1 MKIQTLK
8 LVGSLTAVTVVATTP
23 VVVNHL
29 NKKEKTKIMK
39 KENEEQQH
47 KEVEIEPKETNS
59 NSSAK
64 HKEDKLKKTEKGKDS
79 SAKTKPISSVPKKQE
94 RLREITPTKD
104 GLKEVIY
111 DITKNE
117 NGDIINKTKN
127 VSKEIKQKVLDPI
140 RDAKIKEIT
149 KKIPKVEEKK
159 DEKILITKYV
169 DELGN
174 SIKDEVKN
182 KFEDKKEIENYLY
195 VNTIDQGD
203 TRIHVYKKIEPT
215 VILKT
220 TDGEI
225 LEKTIN
231 KNLVPPKIYKDK
243 YVLKNTIKEVNNKI
257 THIYERITSS
267 KVEALVQ
274 PENPTAVVSEKGE
287 PLIQPENPVGVV
299 SEKGEPLVQ
308 PEKPVGVVS
317 EKGQPLVQPE
327 NPTAVVS
334 KKGEALIQPEK
345 PVGVVSEK
353 GEPLVQPEKPTAVV
367 SEKGE
372 PLVQPEK
379 PIGVVSEKGEPL
391 VQPENPTAVVSEKGE
406 PLVQPEKPI
415 GAVSEKGEPLVQPEK
430 PTAVVSEKGEP
441 LVQTEKPIGVV
452 FEKGEPLVQPE
463 NPTAVVSEKGEPLVQ
478 SEKPIGAVSEK
489 GEPLVQPE
497 NPTAIVSEKGEPL
510 VQPENP
516 TAVVSEKGEPLV
528 QPENEELVLYETG
541 ESLIQPELKALKI
554 TAFVSKEDNKL
565 LDFSEGYTDKK
576 DLSNYEYVNS
586 TKDEKNNIQTHYYA
600 PKEIEETL
608 TEPFEIEYVEDN
620 SIPKNT
626 EVIKKEGELGITKVY
641 SKIINGKKTILRKEV
656 VKSPVKQIVH
666 RGTNVLE
673 TKNVKEKEKI
683 HFNKLTVED
692 NNQYTDYLNTVPGV
706 EGEKEITYK
715 VTTNKETGVVVSK
728 EKISENTLKEKK
740 DEITYKGTKPLT
752 RTEEVSK
759 KENIPFNII
768 NKTNN
773 EMFEDE
779 TTETKGEE
787 GVVNKTYER
796 TISNKTGEEISLKLI
811 KEKTE
816 RKPVDK
822 VITRGTKPL
831 TIEKI
836 EKETITEKLPP
847 VYVEDSKLAEGKTEI
862 ANQGKDNITE
872 ITYKTII
879 NNKTGTEISKVKTN
893 TVVKQKG
900 EPKVIKKGTKK
911 NQTITRETTEE
922 VIHYT
927 SSVIEDNTKFTDFR
941 NVEVKGVNGKI
952 VNVYTVTKEGD
963 KVVSRAKETTT
974 ETPAV
979 NEVIRQGTRPIIVKK
994 EVKEKEGVPFEIE
1007 YVKDPNRLTGEDYIE
1022 VYGEEGLEE
1031 VTYKVEVNE
1040 KENKEIKKEVKSRTR
1055 LIAPKK
1061 QIVKKGT
1068 KPLIRTVEE
1077 TKDVESNFRTDII
1090 LDNTKFTDYI
1100 KTEQG
1105 EKGLTREYYSVTYSN
1120 RDNSVI
1126 SKEFRRSEIIRPTK
1140 NTKITRGTK
1149 PLTTEEIVKEVK
1161 TIPFS
1166 TTTTVNNNKF
1176 VDEVLETPGVDG
1188 KEEITYKVIKDSK
1201 TGQIKEKIKQG
1212 TRVLQRS
1219 IPHNTERGT
1228 KQLFTVKTVKE
1239 KEVANYNIINN
1250 VSNDLFEG
1258 ETHETPG
1265 VNGEKNVTYT
1275 VKVNNRTNQVVEK
1288 IKTKEEIIK
1297 PAKDKVIVHGKKPLM
1312 IEKTIKETVSST
1324 LPEVL
1329 ENSVRHLKGTQ
1340 HTLQENVNKI
1350 VENTYKI
1357 ITNQKTG
1364 KEVSKTLSNSK
1375 VLNPGKPKIVE
1386 VGTAETIEYNEEL
1399 VKTKEPG
1406 VEYIDMPEWDDDREE
1421 IVTQGHPGEIRE
1433 EYKVTKHWQR
1443 GIISKRLVSS
1453 TTVKE
1458 FKQKVVKRGTKASG
1472 RTYNTIMSTITPYV
1486 IERIY
1491 DNNLPL
1497 GETKIEKQGKAGT
1510 EKQTFRIV
1518 KDRNGKT
1525 KSRTLINVEHL
1536 TKPINQVVRIGTKVE
1551 HDLILEKE
1559 SVRYETITRV
1569 NKNLQPNEERVIQNG
1584 EEGEDSV
1591 FYKYDRTN
1599 PGIVYKIEKQRE
1611 HTKPPKPKI
1620 IETGVNGKHKIFRPD
1635 LWNRLHGE
1643 SKKFVDKIPDSFEDI
1658 KKLSEEE
1665 IYNRAKTPN
1674 TGWYQYN
1681 KETVDYL
1688 NSQFNQDKFNE
1699 YFLEILNKERAAA
1712 GLSKMT
1718 YNKDLLPF
1726 AKTRAE
1732 ELAPF
1737 GDIRVNGKPHVRADE
1752 RPWDSVL
1759 DGSKFD
1765 GTPVGENL
1773 AGNNLTNPYTY
1784 VSEKYFAEQFFKQWK
1799 SSPSHYEN
1807 MMDPRNVSHAVGIK
1821 FSYDSYNRINQNFYG
1836 INGVIGAE
1844 LLEKKFN

>member
-1 MKIQTLK
+1 MKTQTLK
-8 LVGSLTAVTVVATTP
+8 LVGSLTAISVVATTP

-29 NKKEKTKIMK
+29 KNKEKTKVIK
-39 KENEEQQH
+39 TEKEEQQQ

-59 NSSAK
+59 NSITK
-64 HKEDKLKKTEKGKDS
+64 NKEDKLKQTEKGKDS

-94 RLREITPTKD
+94 RLREITPTKN

-127 VSKEIKQKVLDPI
+127 VSKEIKQKILDPI
-140 RDAKIKEIT
+140 REAKIKEIS
-149 KKIPKVEEKK
+149 KSIPKVEEKK

-174 SIKDEVKN
+174 SIKEDVKN
-182 KFEDKKEIENYLY
+182 KIEDKKEIENYLY
-195 VNTIDQGD
+195 VNTIDQGN
-203 TRIHVYKKIEPT
+203 TRVHIYKKIEST

-231 KNLVPPKIYKDK
+231 KNIVPQKIYKDK

-274 PENPTAVVSEKGE
+274 PE
-287 PLIQPENPVGVV
+287 
-299 SEKGEPLVQ
+299 
-308 PEKPVGVVS
+308 
-317 EKGQPLVQPE
+317 
-327 NPTAVVS
+327 
-334 KKGEALIQPEK
+334 K

-353 GEPLVQPEKPTAVV
+353 GEPLVQSENPAGVVSEKGESLVQPENPTAVV

-372 PLVQPEK
+372 SLVQTENPIGAVSEKGESLVQPEN
-379 PIGVVSEKGEPL
+379 PTAVVSEKGEPL

-415 GAVSEKGEPLVQPEK
+415 GSVS
-430 PTAVVSEKGEP
+430 
-441 LVQTEKPIGVV
+441 
-452 FEKGEPLVQPE
+452 EKGEPLVQPE
-463 NPTAVVSEKGEPLVQ
+463 NPTAV
-478 SEKPIGAVSEK
+478 VSEK

-516 TAVVSEKGEPLV
+516 TAVVSEKGEPLVQPENPIAVVSEKGEPLVQPENPVGVVSEKGEPLV

-565 LDFSEGYTDKK
+565 LDFSEGYIDKK

-586 TKDEKNNIQTHYYA
+586 TEDKENNIQTHYYS

-620 SIPKNT
+620 SISKNT

-641 SKIINGKKTILRKEV
+641 SKIVNGKKTILRKEI
-656 VKSPVKQIVH
+656 VKFPVKQIVH

-683 HFNKLTVED
+683 HFNKLTIED
-692 NNQYTDYLNTVPGV
+692 NDQYTDYLNTVPGV

-715 VTTNKETGVVVSK
+715 VTTNKETSKIVSK
-728 EKISENTLKEKK
+728 EKISENTLKDKK

-752 RTEEVSK
+752 RKEEVIK
-759 KENIPFNII
+759 KENISFNIV

-779 TTETKGEE
+779 TTETNGEE
-787 GVVNKTYER
+787 GLVNRTYER
-796 TISNKTGEEISLKLI
+796 TINNKTGEEISLKLI
-811 KEKTE
+811 KEETE
-816 RKPVDK
+816 RKSVDK

-862 ANQGKDNITE
+862 VNQGKDNISE

-879 NNKTGTEISKVKTN
+879 NNKTGVEISKVKTN
-893 TVVKQKG
+893 TTVKQKG

-911 NQTITRETTEE
+911 SQTITRETTEDA
-922 VIHYT
+922 IQYT
-927 SSVIEDNTKFTDFR
+927 SSVIEDNTKFADFR
-941 NVEVKGVNGKI
+941 KVEIKGVNGKV
-952 VNVYTVTKEGD
+952 VNVYTITKEGD
-963 KVVSRAKETTT
+963 KVVSKVKESTT

-979 NEVIRQGTRPIIVKK
+979 NEVIIQGTRPIVVKK
-994 EVKEKEGVPFEIE
+994 EIKEKESIPFEIE
-1007 YVKDPNRLTGEDYIE
+1007 FINDPSRLVGDEYIE
-1022 VYGEEGLEE
+1022 RYGEEGLEE

-1068 KPLIRTVEE
+1068 KPLIRTEE
-1077 TKDVESNFRTDII
+1077 EREDVETNFSTDII
-1090 LDNTKFTDYI
+1090 LDNTKFSDYI

-1105 EKGLTREYYSVTYSN
+1105 EKGLTREYYYVTYSN
-1120 RDNSVI
+1120 KDNSII
-1126 SKEFRRSEIIRPTK
+1126 SKEFKHSEIIRPTK

-1149 PLTTEEIVKEVK
+1149 PLTTEEIVKEIK

-1166 TTTTVNNNKF
+1166 TTTTLNNNKF

-1188 KEEITYKVIKDSK
+1188 KEEITYKVIKDNK
-1201 TGQIKEKIKQG
+1201 TGKIKEKIKQDA
-1212 TRVLQRS
+1212 RVLQKS

-1228 KQLFTVKTVKE
+1228 KQLFTVKTINEREIV
-1239 KEVANYNIINN
+1239 NYNTVNN

-1275 VKVNNRTNQVVEK
+1275 VKVNNRTNQVIEK
-1288 IKTKEEIIK
+1288 IKTKETITK

-1340 HTLQENVNKI
+1340 HTLQENVNKV

-1386 VGTAETIEYNEEL
+1386 IGISETIEYTEEL
-1399 VKTKEPG
+1399 IKTKEPG
-1406 VEYIDMPEWDDDREE
+1406 IEYINMPEWNDDREE
-1421 IVTQGHPGEIRE
+1421 VVSEGHPGEIRE

-1443 GIISKRLVSS
+1443 GIISKKLISS

-1458 FKQKVVKRGTKASG
+1458 FKQKVVKRGTKTSG

-1491 DNNLPL
+1491 DNTLPV
-1497 GETKIEKQGKAGT
+1497 GEVKIEKQGKAGT
-1510 EKQTFRIV
+1510 EKQTFRII
-1518 KDRNGKT
+1518 KDKNGKT

-1536 TKPINQVVRIGTKVE
+1536 TKPINQVVRIGTKIDN
-1551 HDLILEKE
+1551 DLILEKE
-1559 SVRYETITRV
+1559 NVKYETITRI
-1569 NKNLQPNEERVIQNG
+1569 NENLQPNEERVIQNG
-1584 EEGEDSV
+1584 EDGEDSV
-1591 FYKYDRTN
+1591 FYKYDRSN
-1599 PGIVYKIEKQRE
+1599 PGIVYKMEKHRE
-1611 HTKPPKPKI
+1611 HTKSTKPKI
-1620 IETGVNGKHKIFRPD
+1620 IETGVNGKHKIFRLD

-1643 SKKFVDKIPDSFEDI
+1643 SKKFVDNIPESFEDI
-1658 KKLSEEE
+1658 KKLSEDE

-1699 YFLEILNKERAAA
+1699 YFLEILNKERVAA

-1718 YNKDLLPF
+1718 YNKELLPF

-1752 RPWDSVL
+1752 RPWDSVF

-1784 VSEKYFAEQFFKQWK
+1784 VSEKYFAEQFYKQWK
-1799 SSPSHYEN
+1799 SSPTHYEN

-1821 FSYDSYNRINQNFYG
+1821 FSYDSYDRINQNFYG
-1836 INGVIGAE
+1836 LNGVIGAE